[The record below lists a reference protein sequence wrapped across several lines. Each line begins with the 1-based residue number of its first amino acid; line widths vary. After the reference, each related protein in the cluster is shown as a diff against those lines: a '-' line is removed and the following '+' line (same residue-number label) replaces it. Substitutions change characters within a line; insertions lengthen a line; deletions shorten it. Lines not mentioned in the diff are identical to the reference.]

1 MPNMKNLRRAAPYY
15 RPYRLQFAAG
25 LLIVLA
31 SAALSSVIPWLLR
44 RAIDAI
50 GAGAPMSNIWKLSGL
65 IVLAALI
72 GGAFRYGMRELINGI
87 SRWMEYDLRNDL
99 FIHLETLDAAYFAQ
113 TRTGDIMARLTNDL
127 SAVRMAIGPA
137 VMYLTNTIFGGLFAL
152 YFMLRIDVRLTLLA
166 LLPLIFLPVLTIRMG
181 GAIHDRFEKVQEHF
195 SALTTHA
202 QENLT
207 GARIVRAYRQEN
219 AEIERFGA
227 LNEKY
232 LTLNMQLVRLWGT
245 LNPLFAFFGGLGAVI
260 VLGAGGLATI
270 RGAIS
275 VGSFVA
281 FGMYLTMLTW
291 PMIALGWVVN
301 LFQRGDASM
310 GRLAEIF
317 DAHATILV
325 AEPKLHLPPTREGRT
340 IEFRGVGF
348 HYPSDTPGE
357 PRWVLRNVSFTVPAG
372 ATLGVVGATGSGKSA
387 LIDLLPRM
395 YDPQEGEILIDGV
408 PTRNIDPS
416 ELRQEIGFVPQES
429 LLFSETIGSN
439 LSYGTAGLSKTGE
452 WAANVAQLDQTIS
465 AFPGGYETILG
476 ERGINLSGGQ
486 KQRASLA
493 RALARKPSIVLLDD
507 ALSAVDTHTE
517 AEILRALREAL
528 SSRTALI
535 ASHRISAI
543 RDASWIIVL
552 EKGSV
557 VEQGRHAELMALR
570 GRYWSL
576 LRRQQLLDAVESEA
590 LATDVAA
597 GTI

>member
-1 MPNMKNLRRAAPYY
+1 MMNLRRAAPYY
-15 RPYRLQFAAG
+15 RPYRVQFAAG

-50 GAGAPMSNIWKLSGL
+50 GTGAPMSSIWKLAGL

-99 FIHLETLDAAYFAQ
+99 FTHLETLDAAYFAQ

-137 VMYLTNTIFGGLFAL
+137 VMYLTNTVFGGLFAL

-166 LLPLIFLPVLTIRMG
+166 LLPLIFLPILTIRMG

-219 AEIERFGA
+219 AEIDRFGA

-245 LNPLFAFFGGLGAVI
+245 LNPLFAFFGGLGGVI
-260 VLGAGGLATI
+260 VLGAGGVATI
-270 RGAIS
+270 RGSIS

-281 FGMYLTMLTW
+281 FGLYLTMLTW

-317 DAHATILV
+317 DAQPTILV
-325 AEPKLHLPPTREGRT
+325 AEPKRQLPPTREGRT

-395 YDPQEGEILIDGV
+395 YDPQEGEILIDGI
-408 PTRNIDPS
+408 PTRNIEPS
-416 ELRQEIGFVPQES
+416 ELRREIGFVPQES

-557 VEQGRHAELMALR
+557 VEQGRHADLMELR

-576 LRRQQLLDAVESEA
+576 LRRQQLLDAVESDA

>member
-1 MPNMKNLRRAAPYY
+1 MPNMMNLRRAAPYY
-15 RPYRLQFAAG
+15 RPYRVQFAAG

-50 GAGAPMSNIWKLSGL
+50 GAGAPMSSIGKLSGL
-65 IVLAALI
+65 TVLAALI

-99 FIHLETLDAAYFAQ
+99 FTHLETLDAAYFAQ

-219 AEIERFGA
+219 AEIDRFGA

-260 VLGAGGLATI
+260 VLGAGGIATI
-270 RGAIS
+270 RGSIS

-317 DAHATILV
+317 DAHPTILV
-325 AEPKLHLPPTREGRT
+325 AEPKLKLPPTREGRT

-348 HYPSDTPGE
+348 HYPSDTPDE

-395 YDPQEGEILIDGV
+395 YDPQEGEILIDGI

-416 ELRQEIGFVPQES
+416 ELRREIGFVPQES

-557 VEQGRHAELMALR
+557 VEQGRHADLMALR

-576 LRRQQLLDAVESEA
+576 LRRQQLLDAVESDA

>member
-1 MPNMKNLRRAAPYY
+1 MKNLRRAAPYY
-15 RPYRLQFAAG
+15 KPYRVQFAAG
-25 LLIVLA
+25 LLIVLG

-50 GAGAPMSNIWKLSGL
+50 GAAAPMSTIWKLSGL

-72 GGAFRYGMRELINGI
+72 GGAFRYGMREVINGI

-99 FIHLETLDAAYFAQ
+99 FTHLETLDAAYFAQ

-137 VMYLTNTIFGGLFAL
+137 VMYLTNTISGGLFAL
-152 YFMLRIDVRLTLLA
+152 FFMLRIDVRLTLLA

-181 GAIHDRFEKVQEHF
+181 GAIHDRFERVQEHF

-227 LNEKY
+227 LNEQY

-260 VLGAGGLATI
+260 VLGAGGLLTI

-317 DAHATILV
+317 DAKPTILV
-325 AEPKLHLPPTREGRT
+325 TEPRQHLPPTQDGRT
-340 IEFRGVGF
+340 IEFRNVGF

-357 PRWVLRNVSFTVPAG
+357 PRWVLRHVSFSVPAG

-387 LIDLLPRM
+387 LIDLVPRM
-395 YDPQEGEILIDGV
+395 FDPQEGEILIDGV
-408 PTRNIDPS
+408 PTRNIDPA

-552 EKGSV
+552 EKGTV
-557 VEQGRHAELMALR
+557 VEQGQHADLMAMR

-576 LRRQQLLDAVESEA
+576 LRRQQLLDAVESDDA
-590 LATDVAA
+590 LATDVAT